1 MAGLHQLV
9 FAASFATLLLAVSA
23 PPSHP
28 PAAAA
33 HGAGEWR
40 EWMVPVPAPPPRNG
54 SGGET
59 LTRWASRHRF
69 HVGDVLDFKN
79 WNGTVLVVRRRDY
92 NRCAASSTPL
102 FRFADGGGNA
112 TTTATSTAKFM
123 LGLTGPRG
131 LFYFIA
137 AAPPRCKA
145 GERMAVRVAA
155 RYPSSYIGG
164 APAAAPT
171 PSEGGDGPEEDAP
184 DQDVP
189 SDMPWKKVAYAVL
202 GFLAGGVFT
211 FCVIFV
217 FIRCCGS
224 D

>member
-9 FAASFATLLLAVSA
+9 FSASFAVLLLAVSA

-33 HGAGEWR
+33 RGAGEGR
-40 EWMVPVPAPPPRNG
+40 EWTVPVPAPPPRNA
-54 SGGET
+54 SGRET
-59 LTRWASRHRF
+59 LTRWASMHRF

-92 NRCAASSTPL
+92 DRCAASSTPL
-102 FRFADGGGNA
+102 FQFADGGGNA
-112 TTTATSTAKFM
+112 TAKFM

-137 AAPPRCKA
+137 AAPPRCEA
-145 GERMAVRVAA
+145 GERMAVRVAS
-155 RYPSSYIGG
+155 RYPSSSISG

-171 PSEGGDGPEEDAP
+171 PSEGGDGSEEDAP

-189 SDMPWKKVAYAVL
+189 SDKPWKKVAYAVL

-211 FCVIFV
+211 FCAIFV